1 MGEKAKNTQA
11 SDAAYGRAL
20 LCNRGGWTLR
30 EMLGSD
36 YDELSGLGETPFTQK
51 DFQESL
57 ERVSHRIKSP
67 AVTPMKRN

>member
-1 MGEKAKNTQA
+1 MGEKEKNAQA
-11 SDAAYGRAL
+11 SAAYGRAL

-36 YDELSGLGETPFTQK
+36 YDEFSGSETPFAQK

-57 ERVSHRIKSP
+57 ERVSRRIKSP
-67 AVTPMKRN
+67 SITPVKKN